1 VWIIGVAAYLIAR
14 RAIPDGNF
22 LSVDDPNLAALVAIL
37 DVLVLVMFVLWVA
50 ALARLARQ
58 QDWGWFTALL
68 VLQLVGLGIIGM
80 VAYAIAGPI
89 DIDLSKP
96 GISS

>member
-1 VWIIGVAAYLIAR
+1 MWIIGLAAFLIAR
-14 RAIPDGNF
+14 RAMPDGNP

-37 DVLVLVMFVLWVA
+37 DVLIFVMFVLWVA

-58 QDWGWFTALL
+58 QDWGWFGAIL
-68 VLQLVGLGIIGM
+68 VLQLAGLGIVGM

-89 DIDLSKP
+89 DVDVHRP
-96 GISS
+96 GTE